1 MYKNGNHQ
9 ARIELPVATRHRR
22 DMTENLLKAASN
34 QNTHTLATYFLQT
47 AMI

>member
-9 ARIELPVATRHRR
+9 ARIDLPVATRYRR
-22 DMTENLLKAASN
+22 DMTGKLLKAASN
-34 QNTHTLATYFLQT
+34 QNTHTFTTHFLQI

>member
-9 ARIELPVATRHRR
+9 ARTELPVATRHRR
-22 DMTENLLKAASN
+22 DMTEKRLKAASN
-34 QNTHTLATYFLQT
+34 QNTHSLAMHFLQT